1 MDITTK
7 NQLDEFIIANW
18 VDINAYI
25 DQQMHGKEIPFYTS
39 VDIRESRTK
48 YAPVDNNLYPAGF
61 NNLCLLDLDATSKQI
76 KETIDGDSQRV
87 GILVESNTKNKF
99 YLDNIFFL
107 SNSIRESGKDVVLLS
122 FDNKLFSNEQVTL
135 NLESHSKFPIE
146 IYLANVVNNHVNIID
161 KNLVVDFLVI
171 NNDQSA
177 PINLDWSSIRTK
189 MSPSPEMGWYRRQKV
204 KHFEAYRDVISN
216 FCEKFNI
223 DTNLL
228 QAKFKSVHDVDFS
241 TKVGLDD
248 LANQVNELKTQINS
262 DKKVFIKASKG
273 TYGMGI
279 HVVTNGEDV
288 KNLNRKKRNK
298 LDIGKNKIKFTDV
311 LIQEGVETIIN
322 YDNMPAEVT
331 IYLIGGKSVGGFM
344 RANSERDSSENLN
357 SKGMVFKKFC
367 ISEIRQNRD
376 DVMKEAVYSI
386 IGRLSCLASIVEY
399 ERTQRG

>member
-7 NQLDEFIIANW
+7 NQLDEFIITNW

>member
-1 MDITTK
+1 MDISTK

-76 KETIDGDSQRV
+76 KETIGGDSQRV

-146 IYLANVVNNHVNIID
+146 IYLANVVNNQVSIID
-161 KNLVVDFLVI
+161 NNLAVDFLVI

-189 MSPSPEMGWYRRQKV
+189 MSPPPEMGWYKRQKV

-248 LANQVNELKTQINS
+248 LANQVDELKTQINR

-344 RANSERDSSENLN
+344 RANPEKDSSENLN

>member
-1 MDITTK
+1 MNITTK
-7 NQLDEFIIANW
+7 SQLDEFIITNW
-18 VDINAYI
+18 VDINNYI
-25 DQQMHGKEIPFYTS
+25 DQQMRGKEIPFYTS
-39 VDIRESRTK
+39 VDIRESKTK

-61 NNLCLLDLDATSKQI
+61 NNLCLLDLNATSRQI
-76 KETIDGDSQRV
+76 KETIGQENNTI
-87 GILVESNTKNKF
+87 GILIESNTKNKF

-107 SNSIRESGKDVVLLS
+107 SNSIKETGKDVFLLS
-122 FDNKLFSNEQVTL
+122 FDKELFETDQTSVR
-135 NLESHSKFPIE
+135 LESHSKFPID
-146 IYLANVVNNHVNIID
+146 IFLANVENNNINIIKD
-161 KNLVVDFLVI
+161 SSKVDFLVI

-177 PINLDWSSIRTK
+177 PIDIKWDSLETK
-189 MSPSPEMGWYRRQKV
+189 MSPSPEMGWHKRQKV
-204 KHFEAYRDVISN
+204 NHFEAYMNVISD

-223 DTNLL
+223 NTNLL
-228 QAKFKSVHDVDFS
+228 QAKFKSVHGVDFS

-248 LANQVNELKTQINS
+248 LATQVDELKHQISN
-262 DKKVFIKASKG
+262 DQKVFIKASKG

-279 HVVTNGEDV
+279 HVVNNGEDV

-344 RANSERDSSENLN
+344 RANSEKGSSENLN